1 MNKNM
6 NTIIIH
12 CQNNPSRKLDEF
24 LDDIECNKV
33 TKRLHTVDVGNLNE
47 DQENKLSAF
56 LAVESLV
63 VIKVNGEI
71 EINN

>member
-6 NTIIIH
+6 STIIIH

-24 LDDIECNKV
+24 LDSIECNKV
-33 TKRLHTVDVGNLNE
+33 TKRLHTVDAGNLDE

-56 LAVESLV
+56 LAVEGLV
-63 VIKVNGEI
+63 VIRVNGEL

>member
-6 NTIIIH
+6 NTVIIH

-24 LDDIECNKV
+24 LDSIECDKI
-33 TKRLHTVDVGNLNE
+33 TKRLHLVDVGNLNE
-47 DQENKLSAF
+47 DQENKLAAF
-56 LAVESLV
+56 LAVENLV

-71 EINN
+71 EVNN